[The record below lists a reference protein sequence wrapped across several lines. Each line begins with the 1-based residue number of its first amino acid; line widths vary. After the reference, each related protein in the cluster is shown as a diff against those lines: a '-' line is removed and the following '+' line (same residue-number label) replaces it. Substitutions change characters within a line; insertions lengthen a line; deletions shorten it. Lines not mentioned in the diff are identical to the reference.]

1 MAKITDAGGR
11 PHSGL
16 QPYPVVGIVSEN
28 VDPDELGRIKVTFPT
43 LSEDPVSHWIR
54 QSSPNAGIERGMY
67 ALPEK
72 DDEVIVMFMQGNVD
86 TGVIIGQ
93 FWNGVDK
100 PPAEAKAGLP
110 GPDKTKIPGLT
121 ASTDTFTAGS
131 TDLAGNDRR
140 FWKSRSGSLM
150 VFDDTAG
157 KESVQ
162 IWDGKHQ
169 MAFVFDATEGRILL
183 TNNKGDI
190 HIRTAKNLFI
200 EAGENITWRAGKEIS
215 GESVMKTEHKAGMD
229 YIVNS
234 DMNIKS
240 TATMNWEAEAQMSAT
255 LKASIGVTVEGS
267 VTATLKS
274 SANTTVSSSGLTKVS
289 GGIVMIN

>member
-16 QPYPVVGIVSEN
+16 QPFPVVGIVTDN
-28 VDPDELGRIKVTFPT
+28 VDPDELGRIKVSFPT
-43 LSEDPVSHWIR
+43 LNEDPVSHWIR
-54 QSSPNAGIERGMY
+54 QVSPNAGIQRGLY

-86 TGVIIGQ
+86 TGVIMGQ

-100 PPAEAKAGLP
+100 PPAEAKDGLP
-110 GPDKTKIPGLT
+110 GPAKTQVSGAKV
-121 ASTDTFTAGS
+121 STDTFTEGS
-131 TDLAGNDRR
+131 TTLEGNDRR
-140 FWKSRSGSLM
+140 FWKSRSGHLM

-169 MAFVFDATEGRILL
+169 MAFVFDVAEGRILL

-200 EAGENITWRAGKEIS
+200 EAGENITWHAGKEIS
-215 GESVMKTEHKAGMD
+215 GESGMKTAHKAGTD
-229 YIVNS
+229 YEVEATANVKEKAGTNWS
-234 DMNIKS
+234 AEASMN
-240 TATMNWEAEAQMSAT
+240 ATM
-255 LKASIGVTVEGS
+255 KASVGATVEGS

-274 SANTTVSSSGLTKVS
+274 SANTTVTGSAMTKVS
-289 GGIVMIN
+289 GGMVMIN